1 MRLITH
7 NRCKRMTSSRAA
19 APPALA
25 HERPP
30 TAETAENHHGREAA
44 GSSAAMRLAG
54 INTCCKT
61 ALTPGAGE
69 HRGEHGQCVDRMRTC
84 DDAVTN
90 LDTPP
95 APK

>member
-1 MRLITH
+1 
-7 NRCKRMTSSRAA
+7 
-19 APPALA
+19 
-25 HERPP
+25 
-30 TAETAENHHGREAA
+30 
-44 GSSAAMRLAG
+44 MRLAG

-69 HRGEHGQCVDRMRTC
+69 HRGEHGQFVDRMRTC